1 MCAVITS
8 FGAGLNLGAI
18 SVARDRTVG
27 ENVAMTAVDARTL
40 DSRRLAWEQRT
51 STALAA
57 FGVLFVVA
65 YSLLVLVTDPP
76 DWLIVVLAIAGIATW
91 AAFGIDMVARI
102 ALTGRGGRWRFV
114 LTHPIDVL
122 SVFVPLFRMLRVAAL
137 LNRVPLLS
145 GRSGAAVRGS
155 VIAHALVYALVFVYA
170 ISLATLQV
178 ERYAPGATITT
189 FGDAL
194 WWAVVTIATVG
205 YGDTYPVTATGRFL
219 AVMLMGGGI
228 VIVGTTSAIVVSYIT
243 ERIAANRAA
252 GDDQPPSSASSAS

>member
-8 FGAGLNLGAI
+8 FGAGLNLGA
-18 SVARDRTVG
+18 VTAACDRTVG

-40 DSRRLAWEQRT
+40 DARRLTWEQRT
-51 STALAA
+51 SSTLAG

-65 YSLLVLVTDPP
+65 YSVLVLVTDPP
-76 DWLIVVLAIAGIATW
+76 GRLIVVLAVAGIDTW

-102 ALTGRGGRWRFV
+102 V
-114 LTHPIDVL
+114 LT
-122 SVFVPLFRMLRVAAL
+122 
-137 LNRVPLLS
+137 